1 MSARPLCRYCGKPIA
16 KRFSHT
22 SLRLST
28 LPPAG
33 GFITVDAYPKTLE
46 EAARYVNLPVVSVR
60 RMGYGAE
67 PDAIVNIKC
76 WDGESYESQYFCT
89 GQCAQGFAVMILRT
103 PTYAG
108 LGSKAWADAV
118 ERQRA
123 KAAAG

>member
-1 MSARPLCRYCGKPIA
+1 MRDMTR
-16 KRFSHT
+16 
-22 SLRLST
+22 
-28 LPPAG
+28 
-33 GFITVDAYPKTLE
+33 
-46 EAARYVNLPVVSVR
+46 AAFRAAL
-60 RMGYGAE
+60 
-67 PDAIVNIKC
+67 
-76 WDGESYESQYFCT
+76 ESYESQYFCT